1 MGVIQDMSCAMKL
14 NRSLFARTV
23 GKICG
28 DAISNIPDAN
38 TGVPISASLLREAS
52 SAHLRRAGQLLEKL
66 KPSNASNNSWLNW
79 GYYARQSKVVQALW
93 AAPTPDALEVFRQ
106 VLGHDGFSPD
116 LGAYD
121 GRRIFLFL
129 QLFTL
134 KLWFD
139 ERSK

>member
-1 MGVIQDMSCAMKL
+1 MDVMQKMSCAMKL
-14 NRSLFARTV
+14 NRSLFAKAV

-38 TGVPISASLLREAS
+38 TGVAVNASAVREACF
-52 SAHLRRAGQLLEKL
+52 AHLHRAGRILERL
-66 KPSNASNNSWLNW
+66 RPSNATNGGWRNW
-79 GYYARQSKVVQALW
+79 GYYARQSQVVQSLW
-93 AAPTPDALEVFRQ
+93 ALPSPDALDVFRQ

-116 LGAYD
+116 AAAYD
-121 GRRIFLFL
+121 GRRMGLFL

-139 ERSK
+139 ERRQ